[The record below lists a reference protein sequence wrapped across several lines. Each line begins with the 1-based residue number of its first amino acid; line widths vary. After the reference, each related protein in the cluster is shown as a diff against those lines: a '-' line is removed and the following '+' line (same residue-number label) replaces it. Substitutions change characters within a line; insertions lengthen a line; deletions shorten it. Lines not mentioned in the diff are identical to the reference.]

1 MLKES
6 ATGEIVILRK
16 IQNDIHQDGLE
27 QLASGAIM
35 HDKMKRSFK
44 VVIKIT
50 LKKFRKWE
58 EAIRLVKETI

>member
-16 IQNDIHQDGLE
+16 IQNRHTSGQLE

-44 VVIKIT
+44 VV
-50 LKKFRKWE
+50 LKDNVE
-58 EAIRLVKETI
+58 EIQKMGRSH